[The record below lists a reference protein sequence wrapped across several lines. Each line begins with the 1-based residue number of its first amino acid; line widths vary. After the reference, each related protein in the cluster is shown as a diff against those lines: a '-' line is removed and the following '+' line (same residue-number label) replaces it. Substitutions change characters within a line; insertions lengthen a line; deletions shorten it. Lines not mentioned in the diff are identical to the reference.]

1 MKIKSAVL
9 SLSLLSCA
17 VFSQAH
23 AEQIPA
29 TQGYDARVQV
39 FNYDPSD
46 VFVINARV
54 GHSTLIQ
61 FEEGEAIHEEGGLGM
76 GDAKAWSLAVKG
88 NNIFFKPVTDL
99 PDTNMLIVTNKRTY
113 AFQLTTGGASPTYI
127 ARFNYPEE
135 NIQNPSSA
143 VTPASLKAISKDANG
158 RNILV
163 SNKINVNYSYR
174 GSRALKPT
182 NTWDDGRFTYLQFAH
197 SSDLPAVYRVLEDNT
212 EALVNTHVKDDV
224 LVIQEVGNVYR
235 LRFGK
240 SVGDISNSNYK
251 LPDFNK
257 TGTSDNNYIRTN
269 Q

>member
-1 MKIKSAVL
+1 MKIKSAIL
-9 SLSLLSCA
+9 SLSLLSCG

-29 TQGYDARVQV
+29 TQGYDARVQI
-39 FNYDPSD
+39 FNYEPSD
-46 VFVINARV
+46 VYIINARV
-54 GHSTLIQ
+54 GYSTLIQ
-61 FEEGEAIHEEGGLGM
+61 FEEGEVIHEEGGLGM

-88 NNIFFKPVTDL
+88 SNIFFKPVADL

-113 AFQLTTGGASPTYI
+113 AFQLTTGGAAPTYI

-135 NIQNPSSA
+135 ATHTSSPVSPSS
-143 VTPASLKAISKDANG
+143 LRAISKDVNG

-163 SNKINVNYSYR
+163 SDKINVNYSYR

-224 LVIQEVGNVYR
+224 LVIQELGSVYR

-240 SVGDISNSNYK
+240 SVGDIANSNYK
-251 LPDFNK
+251 TPDFNK
-257 TGTSDNNYIRTN
+257 TGTSDNNYLRIN